1 MGSLLRTSTHLR
13 HQSYCGNGDD
23 DVLSASD
30 SDTGCAYVIHTV
42 DMRRWGLLLVG
53 VAAVLGLSMYWF
65 NGYVNKVQF
74 FGYIQKYSHVPQPE
88 RTWLDEHH
96 DLVLAEGRAYCD
108 WLSQFPEVPEVVPS
122 GEADVGKFRARYV
135 RVTAASTELTV
146 SDRARATV
154 AAAAGAYFCHGTV
167 DSRTSFS
174 VPEEQL

>member
-1 MGSLLRTSTHLR
+1 MRKASCPKSPHPQRASHRPRQSSDDSVTRPTRVTHT
-13 HQSYCGNGDD
+13 D
-23 DVLSASD
+23 DV
-30 SDTGCAYVIHTV
+30 
-42 DMRRWGLLLVG
+42 RRWGLLFAGGTVVFAL
-53 VAAVLGLSMYWF
+53 ALYWF

-135 RVTAASTELTV
+135 RATAASTELTV